1 METVSLKKERQKEDY
16 TLVSELDLK
25 RIIKT
30 KRPKGAFVA
39 LRIGNSFC
47 HNVWIAC
54 DNRAYGKRTEHRE
67 FNTRDKALDWLFNR
81 TEEIGK

>member
-1 METVSLKKERQKEDY
+1 METTCLKKARQKDEY
-16 TLVSELDLK
+16 LLISEVEIK

-30 KRPKGAFVA
+30 KKPKGAFVA

-54 DNRAYGKRTEHRE
+54 DNRAYKGRTEHKEFSSRE
-67 FNTRDKALDWLFNR
+67 KALDWLFNR
-81 TEEIGK
+81 AEV

>member
-1 METVSLKKERQKEDY
+1 METVSLKKERPKNDY
-16 TLVSELDLK
+16 TLVSEPDIK

-30 KRPKGAFVA
+30 KKPKGAFVA

-54 DNRAYGKRTEHRE
+54 DNRAYKGRTEHKE
-67 FNTRDKALDWLFNR
+67 FSSRDTALEWLFNR
-81 TEEIGK
+81 EGE